1 MIDSEPYTY
10 EIRLKGKKSLFFA
23 IDESEVVTFRFKTR
37 KKMSY
42 DDLYAF
48 CFKLQYTYNK
58 TLDSYFVKDYISKYD
73 IYDIQ
78 VKTTRWKPIE
88 DYETL
93 EKDNEAFL
101 ARGLEENET
110 VVEVLYSQK
119 ERNTD
124 NDIFIERLL
133 SLYFKDKSVSKCINL
148 VVKKDNYDEWGFV
161 NINQYNKK
169 LGFIPNDRQIKSF
182 DSLRND
188 AIPAIRLACFDN
200 IRHWVANIDSVT
212 AESAY
217 EQYMN

>member
-10 EIRLKGKKSLFFA
+10 EICLKGKKGLLFA

-48 CFKLQYTYNK
+48 CFKLQYAYNK
-58 TLDSYFVKDYISKYD
+58 TLDSYYVKDFISKYD

-78 VKTTRWKPIE
+78 SKVTHWKLIE
-88 DYETL
+88 DYEAL

-101 ARGLEENET
+101 ARELEENET
-110 VVEVLYSQK
+110 VVEILYSRK
-119 ERNTD
+119 EMDTD
-124 NDIFIERLL
+124 NDIFVERFL
-133 SLYFKDKSVSKCINL
+133 SLYFKDEAVSKCINL

-161 NINQYNKK
+161 NINQYNKE
-169 LGFIPNDRQIKSF
+169 LGFVPNDRQIKSF

-200 IRHWVANIDSVT
+200 IRHWVANIDSLT

-217 EQYMN
+217 EQYIN